1 MIDRVTGRQ
10 RALREGFIAEPAL
23 SFAYPPC
30 SRHDDAA
37 DDGSDRVKMVYAYA
51 LGLLRNAPRA
61 IRLSALILR
70 MHDHKG
76 DLFVVCARPLPGDLQ
91 RALRCAWRDLGNE
104 SEENVSF
111 EEPRAER
118 WKRVW
123 EMRRFCDG
131 QDKVSSRD

>member
-1 MIDRVTGRQ
+1 MTRPKTGRT
-10 RALREGFIAEPAL
+10 
-23 SFAYPPC
+23 
-30 SRHDDAA
+30 
-37 DDGSDRVKMVYAYA
+37 GSKWFTPTPSACCATRP
-51 LGLLRNAPRA
+51 APRA